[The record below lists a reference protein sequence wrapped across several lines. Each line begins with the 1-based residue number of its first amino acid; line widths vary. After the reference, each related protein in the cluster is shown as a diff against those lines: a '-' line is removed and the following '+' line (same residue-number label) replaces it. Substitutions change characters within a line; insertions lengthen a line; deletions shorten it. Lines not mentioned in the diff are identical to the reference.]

1 MATCIMTGDICWIF
15 GPFHCGEHNN
25 LQIFRMGLMHELED
39 GEKVIAD
46 KIYGAEAPHNAK
58 APGTIFSRA
67 QDDAMLKSVSS
78 RHGTGG

>member
-1 MATCIMTGDICWIF
+1 
-15 GPFHCGEHNN
+15 
-25 LQIFRMGLMHELED
+25 MGLMHELED